1 MKKLLTLTLLLA
13 SFAASAGLNS
23 DSAANAGFSQLTEA
37 QKAEVIKTIAQ
48 QAESNK
54 NSSISSIATG
64 IPDPEGIERWTKI
77 GTSIASGLGAAA
89 KELNVGVNEFA
100 KSPVGQ
106 LTTLLIIWKIMGT
119 QLIHIIGAIFVWII
133 GFLAIKLAAD
143 RLEPENIEYSNTD
156 KNIFGNFI
164 IVDRTRRSLGG
175 DSTFGLLVGIAA
187 VIIAGIAVLFSGS

>member
-1 MKKLLTLTLLLA
+1 MKQLLTLSLLLA
-13 SFAASAGLNS
+13 SFAANAGLNS
-23 DSAANAGFSQLTEA
+23 DSADNAGFSQLTEA

-54 NSSISSIATG
+54 NSSISGIATG

-106 LTTLLIIWKIMGT
+106 LTTILIIWKIMGT
-119 QLIHIIGAIFVWII
+119 QLMHIIGAIFVWII

-143 RLEPENIEYSNTD
+143 RLEPEIIEHSNTD

-164 IVDRTRRSLGG
+164 IVNRTRRSL
-175 DSTFGLLVGIAA
+175 DDESTFGLLVGIAV

>member
-1 MKKLLTLTLLLA
+1 MKQLLTLTLLLA

-23 DSAANAGFSQLTEA
+23 DSASSAGFNQLTEA
-37 QKAEVIKTIAQ
+37 QKAEVIKVIAQ

-54 NSSISSIATG
+54 NSSTSVS

-106 LTTLLIIWKIMGT
+106 LTTVLIIWKIIGT
-119 QLIHIIGAIFVWII
+119 QLMHIIGAILIWILGI
-133 GFLAIKLAAD
+133 VTIKIAAD
-143 RLEPENIEYSNTD
+143 RLEPEDIEYSTTD

-164 IVDRTRRSLGG
+164 IVKRHRDSMSG
-175 DSTFGLLVGIAA
+175 DAIFGLLVASAVLISLGI
-187 VIIAGIAVLFSGS
+187 GVLFSGS

>member
-13 SFAASAGLNS
+13 SFAANAGLNS

-54 NSSISSIATG
+54 NSSTSVS

>member
-23 DSAANAGFSQLTEA
+23 DSASSAGFNQLTEA
-37 QKAEVIKTIAQ
+37 QKAEVIKVIAQ

-54 NSSISSIATG
+54 NSSTSVS

-119 QLIHIIGAIFVWII
+119 QLMHIIGAIFVWII
-133 GFLAIKLAAD
+133 GFLTIKLAAD

-156 KNIFGNFI
+156 RNIFGNFI
-164 IVDRTRRSLGG
+164 IVKRHRDSMSG
-175 DSTFGLLVGIAA
+175 DAIFELLVGIAI
-187 VIIAGIAVLFSGS
+187 VIIAGIVVLFSGT

>member
-1 MKKLLTLTLLLA
+1 MKQLLTLSLLLA
-13 SFAASAGLNS
+13 SFAANAGLNS

-54 NSSISSIATG
+54 NSSISGIATG

-106 LTTLLIIWKIMGT
+106 LTTILIIWKIMGT
-119 QLIHIIGAIFVWII
+119 QLMHIIGAIFVWII
-133 GFLAIKLAAD
+133 GFLTIKLAAD
-143 RLEPENIEYSNTD
+143 RLEPEIIEHSNTD

-164 IVDRTRRSLGG
+164 IVNRTRRSL
-175 DSTFGLLVGIAA
+175 DDESTFGLLVGIAV
-187 VIIAGIAVLFSGS
+187 VIIAGIVVLFSGS